1 MFSSEERPERVI
13 VVDAIEID
21 LTTAVPLGFIVNELV
36 TNAAKH
42 GKDSISIQASH
53 VAACNGSPPASCQ
66 CKMPF
71 QMSFAHLLTDFE
83 TKQVF

>member
-1 MFSSEERPERVI
+1 MFSSEERPERAI
-13 VVDAIEID
+13 VVEAIEID
-21 LTTAVPLGFIVNELV
+21 LPSTPLGFIVNELV